1 MLRSGSVLLLLLAR
15 TPPVA
20 AQEMPAIQAVRVNG
34 ALALD
39 GRLDD
44 PAWKGVSAFADFIQQ
59 VPVPGTPATERTEV
73 QVVYDDEALYVGVR
87 AFHSPGVPIVANELR
102 RDAGRVHVRN
112 DTFTVALDTFFDRRN
127 GYLFIFTP
135 LGAVADWAFWDE
147 GRAFSQDW
155 DAVWEVKT
163 SVEEWGWSAEMR
175 LPFRSLR
182 FQKRGPQR
190 WGIQFRR
197 VVLAK
202 NEWSYATVIP
212 PEWTTLGIAK
222 FSSEA
227 ELQGVVVGR
236 RSLNLE
242 LNPYVLAGAV
252 QDTCGVS
259 GCQTDVKRDV
269 GLDLK
274 LSVTP
279 NLTLD
284 LTYNTDFS
292 QVEADEQQINFT
304 RFNLFFPEKR
314 QFFLEG
320 KGIFD
325 FGITTGDYLLLPFFS
340 RRIGLERDR
349 AVPILGGARLTG
361 KAGNYSVGALAIRT
375 EEAAGVPDTNFS
387 VVRVRRDVLRRSS
400 IGFIA
405 TDRRGGSA
413 QNEAFGADA
422 HFAFSQN
429 AKVESFVA
437 RAWSPGREA
446 DSWAG
451 RLRAANEGDR
461 FTAEVEYLR
470 IGRNFNPQIGFVRR
484 RDVDRWFTRVQASPR
499 PRRGPVRKVFGG
511 ASFDYVRNGAG
522 RLESRDAGTFFKL
535 EFHSADLVEVTV
547 TRRHDAPPTAFEIGG
562 LSVAA
567 GSYGFTEYAAIWDT
581 SKSHQVGGRLELR
594 GGRFYGGTRREVVT
608 SAILKANRHFYADVN
623 YQLTDLAL
631 ATGSAT
637 AQLFGVRLNYS
648 ATTRVFQSALLQWN
662 NSTHEFN
669 ANVRLNWIY
678 RPGSNLYIVYSRTS
692 GTLGAPVDVQ
702 NHSLVMK
709 LTRLLQF

>member
-1 MLRSGSVLLLLLAR
+1 M
-15 TPPVA
+15 
-20 AQEMPAIQAVRVNG
+20 
-34 ALALD
+34 
-39 GRLDD
+39 
-44 PAWKGVSAFADFIQQ
+44 
-59 VPVPGTPATERTEV
+59 
-73 QVVYDDEALYVGVR
+73 
-87 AFHSPGVPIVANELR
+87 
-102 RDAGRVHVRN
+102 
-112 DTFTVALDTFFDRRN
+112 
-127 GYLFIFTP
+127 
-135 LGAVADWAFWDE
+135 
-147 GRAFSQDW
+147 
-155 DAVWEVKT
+155 
-163 SVEEWGWSAEMR
+163 
-175 LPFRSLR
+175 
-182 FQKRGPQR
+182 
-190 WGIQFRR
+190 
-197 VVLAK
+197 
-202 NEWSYATVIP
+202 
-212 PEWTTLGIAK
+212 
-222 FSSEA
+222 
-227 ELQGVVVGR
+227 VGR

-269 GLDLK
+269 GLIFK
-274 LSVTP
+274 LSVMLNP
-279 NLTLD
+279 TLD

-413 QNEAFGADA
+413 QNEEFRAPMPTSPSAG
-422 HFAFSQN
+422 N

-461 FTAEVEYLR
+461 FTAEVDLTAHRPELLFR
-470 IGRNFNPQIGFVRR
+470 RSGSVRR

-567 GSYGFTEYAAIWDT
+567 GSDWLHGGPGDLGHLEEPSGRRPAPAPRGPLLRRHAARSGDERN
-581 SKSHQVGGRLELR
+581 SQGQPALLCRCQLPVDRSGSCNRQRHCA
-594 GGRFYGGTRREVVT
+594 VVRC
-608 SAILKANRHFYADVN
+608 AVE
-623 YQLTDLAL
+623 
-631 ATGSAT
+631 
-637 AQLFGVRLNYS
+637 LFGDNS
-648 ATTRVFQSALLQWN
+648 RVSVCAAAVEQQ
-662 NSTHEFN
+662 H
-669 ANVRLNWIY
+669 
-678 RPGSNLYIVYSRTS
+678 SR
-692 GTLGAPVDVQ
+692 VQ
-702 NHSLVMK
+702 CERAAELDSPAG
-709 LTRLLQF
+709 